1 MDTKDV
7 QEKVSDDI
15 LISQETTDKRL
26 KEDSESRRKRY
37 GYGTK
42 SHIMDWV
49 FALLSLVVIAL
60 IALYLLS
67 FI

>member
-7 QEKVSDDI
+7 QEKVSDNI

-26 KEDSESRRKRY
+26 KEDNESRRKRY

-42 SHIMDWV
+42 SHTMDWV